1 MGTDRGARDV
11 VAAHPGF
18 DWVVPV
24 GVAAAWI
31 AMPDA
36 FIPAASE
43 TRVQLYVA
51 AATVAALVLAAATFV
66 CALVYQAGSDYAV
79 RVRTRFAAELRRNW
93 TSIITS
99 SLLAALL
106 PIVAIAVDEH
116 NAVVASALT
125 VFSLGVV
132 VSRFART
139 TWWLR
144 FVLLVQRESDSRP
157 APYVVRS
164 DDRLAG

>member
-1 MGTDRGARDV
+1 MGRDHGV
-11 VAAHPGF
+11 RDLVAAHPAF
-18 DWVVPV
+18 DWVFPV
-24 GVAAAWI
+24 GAAAGWV

-36 FIPAASE
+36 FVPAAAD
-43 TRVQLYVA
+43 TRVQFYVA

-66 CALVYQAGSDYAV
+66 CALVYQAGSEYAV
-79 RVRTRFAAELRRNW
+79 RVRTRFASELRRNW

-106 PIVAIAVDEH
+106 PLVAIAVDEH
-116 NAVVASALT
+116 NTVVASALT

-132 VSRFART
+132 VVRFART